1 MHEPVK
7 PAPLQDKSGGF
18 ALVTVLAF
26 FVILTLMGGTAMRAV
41 SGDITHS
48 GKDSRRIRAEFAA
61 ETAVQWGLV
70 EISRRRPQGLPF
82 SLATHREDGATEYGR
97 VGLDP
102 DDRYAGPWPLKISD
116 LSAFPAAEISRE
128 ADGWIAMRSRDTLL
142 NLSGGKNEYIAFKA
156 WYPNDTTLRISG
168 RALVDGSRATLELV
182 STLRVRN
189 VPL

>member
-1 MHEPVK
+1 MHEPVN
-7 PAPLQDKSGGF
+7 PTPLQAKSGGF

-26 FVILTLMGGTAMRAV
+26 FVVMTLMGGTAMRAV

-97 VGLDP
+97 AGLDP
-102 DDRYAGPWPLKISD
+102 DNRYAGPWPLNISD
-116 LSAFPAAEISRE
+116 LSAFPGAEITRE
-128 ADGWIAMRSRDTLL
+128 ADGWVAMRSRDTLL
-142 NLSGGKNEYIAFKA
+142 NFSGGKNEYLAFKA

-182 STLRVRN
+182 STLRVRT